1 MKKIFTLLS
10 VFTLGATS
18 FSQVV
23 FQSDLSSWSAG
34 DPTDWMGTATHTV
47 DLAVTEVTIG
57 ATYGTSMASLI
68 TTGTS
73 HRRFS
78 TESVTVVPGTAYEIK
93 IWCAGGAGELRT
105 GYYYNNGSAQ
115 YIPYNPYMDVFAL
128 TGGNL
133 TMLTQTVTV
142 PASATTS
149 GEFIISVINTD
160 NLVGII
166 IDSVSISSTILPPP
180 TITSIYDIQ
189 YTVDASGDSPEAG
202 NVVTTSGIVT
212 GVIAFGGDV
221 DRFFIQDGDGAW
233 NGIYVYENGYTVA
246 LGDSVEV
253 TGTVTEYFGLTELT
267 SVTNVT
273 VVTSGN
279 AQPNPVAINTG
290 DAAQEQYECVL
301 VQVTDAICSNA
312 DDGFGGFTVSDG
324 SGNRVIDDQVIDT
337 YPIVPTVGNAY
348 EVTGIPFLSFS
359 EVKILPRI
367 AADINVTGFAGIEE
381 NNSFTLYPNPA
392 NAVVVLNVQPDAVV
406 RIYSVTGALV
416 YEAIG
421 ETTIDVSNFEAGI
434 YHVTVLQNETTSTQ
448 KLSVQ

>member
-34 DPTDWMGTATHTV
+34 DPTDWMGAATHTV
-47 DLAVTEVTIG
+47 DLAVTEVTVG
-57 ATYGTSMASLI
+57 ASYGTSMASLI
-68 TTGTS
+68 TTGTA

-78 TESVTVVPGTAYEIK
+78 TQSVTVVPGTAYEIK

-128 TGGNL
+128 TGGNM

-160 NLVGII
+160 NLVGIV
-166 IDSVSISSTILPPP
+166 IDSVSISATILPPP

-189 YTVDASGDSPEAG
+189 YTMDASGDSPEAG

-212 GVIAFGGDV
+212 GVIAFGGDM

-233 NGIYVYENGYTVA
+233 NGIYVYENGYPVA

-267 SVTNVT
+267 FVTNVT

-279 AQPNPVAINTG
+279 AQPTPVSINTG

-301 VQVTDAICSNA
+301 VQVTDAVCSIA
-312 DDGFGGFTVSDG
+312 DDGFGGFTVNDG
-324 SGNRVIDDQVIDT
+324 SGNRVVDDQVIDT

-348 EVTGIPFLSFS
+348 QVTGIPFLSFS
-359 EVKILPRI
+359 EVKLLPRI
-367 AADINVTGFAGIEE
+367 AGDIVVTGFAGVEE
-381 NNSFTLYPNPA
+381 NNSFTIYPNPA
-392 NAVVVLNVQPDAVV
+392 NSVIVLNVQPDAVV
-406 RIYSVTGALV
+406 RIYSASGSLV

-421 ETTIDVSNFEAGI
+421 ETTIDVSNFATGI
-434 YHVTVLQNETTSTQ
+434 YQVTVLQNETTSTQ